1 MRVAV
6 VVVAALIGAATVAAT
21 TGAAPE
27 PLVVHHKV
35 EAGESWQTIASRYQI
50 SLAELNT
57 ANDRSPT
64 GTGSPRVGRIVHV
77 PAPVPSSTTTT
88 SVPVVSS
95 TTTTSSVPPTTVG
108 STTTTVAP
116 TTTSSTTSVVPSTTV
131 PPSTVPT
138 PTTTAPDTTVQFA
151 ESFTGNTGKDR
162 FRIAA
167 FHRERDGIGWDKE
180 YWVSSTPWQA
190 DHAGTTGDCGAAT
203 EHHPQAAR
211 NDVDWPEPITF
222 YDDQLVY
229 VCNGHMMSTIGDVSG
244 YSITLFSPDMAFPDV
259 DRVCFDASINGGLT
273 GDRAWWEVAVQ
284 PYHTKPAAS
293 AIEWLAGTANVAS
306 YGDVGAVV
314 LSFGPANP
322 HYYRI
327 SVRDISDEG
336 VGGFDDAAFN
346 DASIRRAHC
355 FTDTA
360 AGLRFESWTR
370 NPDGT
375 LGTKWNDTTVAGD
388 FPVGPLEVVFKSHA
402 YTPTKSCWQYNLPGD
417 ACASYS
423 WHWDQITV
431 N

>member
-50 SLAELNT
+50 SLAELNV
-57 ANDRSPT
+57 ANDRSAT

-77 PAPVPSSTTTT
+77 PAPVPVSTTTT

-116 TTTSSTTSVVPSTTV
+116 TTTEATSTSVVPSTTV

-138 PTTTAPDTTVQFA
+138 PTTTAPDTGQFS

-162 FRIAA
+162 FRVGA
-167 FHRERDGIGWDKE
+167 FHRERDAFVPPHPD
-180 YWVSSTPWQA
+180 WVSDTPWSA
-190 DHAGTTGDCGAAT
+190 DHDTRLADCGDPT
-203 EHHPQAAR
+203 VHQHPQAAR
-211 NDVDWPEPITF
+211 TDTVFHDAELT
-222 YDDQLVY
+222 Y
-229 VCNGHMMSTIGDVSG
+229 VCRDHMMTTMGDVSG
-244 YSITLFSPDMAFPDV
+244 YSVTWFSPNQSFDDI
-259 DRVCFDASINGGLT
+259 DRVCFDASVHAGLT
-273 GDRAWWEVAVQ
+273 GDRQWWEVAVQ
-284 PYHTKPAAS
+284 PYHATPVIS
-293 AIEWLAGTANVAS
+293 AIDWLAGTANLPS
-306 YGDVGAVV
+306 YGEVGAVV

-322 HYYRI
+322 PYYRI
-327 SVRDISDEG
+327 SIRDSFDDG
-336 VGGFDDAAFN
+336 VGDADVAAFN
-346 DASIRRAHC
+346 DRAIRRAHC

-370 NPDGT
+370 NSDGSM
-375 LGTKWNDTTVAGD
+375 GTKWNDATVAGD
-388 FPVGPLEVVFKSHA
+388 FPAGPLEVVFKSHA
-402 YTPTKSCWQYNLPGD
+402 YTPTKSCWQFNLPGD

-423 WHWDQITV
+423 WHWDNVTV
-431 N
+431 E